1 MSTPAPLRII
11 IVGLGARARTW
22 LRVVEENPDMEIVAL
37 CDPDPAA
44 RARAV
49 EQFPQVAMGES
60 LSDVVGTAADAV
72 LLVTPPGGREQQ
84 IETACNAGLAILA
97 EKPLADSVTT
107 AARYVEMAEDA
118 GVHLIVGLNFR
129 YLAVTQEKKRLL
141 TSGAIGKAEFG
152 RFIYER
158 WRDGTQDWLNS
169 YPLTMDHPMLW
180 EQSIH
185 HFDLMRYVYEDE
197 PAYIQAHTFN
207 PSWTMY
213 EGDTNVAA
221 LIGFEGGMHVTYQG
235 TWQAGHDPM
244 NFKWRTDGSEG
255 IVEQRAMFGDLA
267 WAKRMDPELTPV
279 DLPPHEAWITDATA
293 LLKSFVATLRG
304 TAAPECTGRDHLQS
318 LFMLQG
324 CILASDR
331 RATVTIDEIR
341 AQTTSK
347 EKP

>member
-1 MSTPAPLRII
+1 MTQLRLI

-22 LRVVEENPDMEIVAL
+22 LKVVQGNTDLQIVAL

-44 RARAV
+44 CARAAD
-49 EQFPQVAMGES
+49 QFPNLPIGA
-60 LSDVVGTAADAV
+60 DITDIIDTDADAV
-72 LLVTPPGGREQQ
+72 LLATPPGGREVQ
-84 IETACNAGLAILA
+84 IEVACKAGLAILA
-97 EKPLADSVTT
+97 EKPLSDNIVT
-107 AARYVEMAEDA
+107 AARFVDMAEA
-118 GVHLIVGLNFR
+118 ASVHLIVGLNFR
-129 YLAVTQEKKRLL
+129 YLAVTQEMRRLL
-141 TSGAIGKAEFG
+141 ISETIGTPEFG

-158 WRDGTQDWLNS
+158 WRDGTQEWLNS

-185 HFDLMRYVYEDE
+185 HFDLMRYVYGTE

-213 EGDTNVAA
+213 AGDTNVSA
-221 LIGFEGGMHVTYQG
+221 LIAFENGMTVNYQG

-267 WAKRMDPELTPV
+267 WAKRMEPDLMPV
-279 DLPPHEAWITDATA
+279 PLPPHEPWITDATA
-293 LLKSFVATLRG
+293 LLKSFVATCRG
-304 TAAPECTGRDHLQS
+304 TAPPECTGRDHLQS
-318 LFMLQG
+318 LYMLQA

-341 AQTTSK
+341 ALTTSK
-347 EKP
+347 EIS

>member
-1 MSTPAPLRII
+1 MTPLRLI

-22 LRVVEENPDMEIVAL
+22 VQVATANPDIQIVAL

-49 EQFPQVAMGES
+49 ERFPGLPIGADI
-60 LSDVVGTAADAV
+60 SDIIDTDADAV
-72 LLVTPPGGREQQ
+72 LLATPPGGREHQM
-84 IETACNAGLAILA
+84 EVSCKAGLAILA
-97 EKPLADSVTT
+97 EKPLSDSVVT
-107 AARYVEMAEDA
+107 AARFVEMAEQA
-118 GVHLIVGLNFR
+118 GVPLIVGLNFR
-129 YLAVTQEKKRLL
+129 YLAVTQEMRRLL
-141 TSGAIGKAEFG
+141 HDGSIGTPEFG

-158 WRDGTQDWLNS
+158 WRDGTQGWLNS

-185 HFDLMRYVYEDE
+185 HFDLMRYVYDAE
-197 PAYIQAHTFN
+197 PAYIQAHTSN

-213 EGDTNVAA
+213 KGDTNVSA

-235 TWQAGHDPM
+235 TWQAGHEPM

-267 WAKRMDPELTPV
+267 WAKRMEPEMTRV
-279 DLPPHEAWITDATA
+279 ALPEHVAWITDAEA
-293 LLKSFVATLRG
+293 LLRSFVSGLRG
-304 TAAPECTGRDHLQS
+304 DVKVECTGRDHLQS
-318 LFMLQG
+318 LFILQA

-331 RATVTIDEIR
+331 RATVTIDEVR
-341 AQTTSK
+341 ALTTLK
-347 EKP
+347 ETP